1 MDIGTEQLSQF
12 EVAGTL
18 SRMPLKPLK
27 TDREAAHANPLLSL
41 LWAMPG
47 RQTISKSPVSEMDDA
62 ASLLQATENEESE
75 ADIDLGEVAASI
87 CQLVEPS
94 AHVKVNAQSERV
106 GV

>member
-1 MDIGTEQLSQF
+1 
-12 EVAGTL
+12 
-18 SRMPLKPLK
+18 
-27 TDREAAHANPLLSL
+27 
-41 LWAMPG
+41 MPG

-75 ADIDLGEVAASI
+75 ADIYLGEEVASI

-94 AHVKVNAQSERV
+94 ADVEVNTQPKRV